1 MNENQNLNNNL
12 CKTCKYK
19 FRRVFMPLKPEMYE
33 DEDGNPILSN
43 EDNIIITNQ
52 CLLTSMDLDGEITIE
67 CDSYKSR
74 EDRNKESVTFFKHLT

>member
-1 MNENQNLNNNL
+1 MNENINHNNNL

-52 CLLTSMDLDGEITIE
+52 CLLTSMDLDGEITID
-67 CDSYKSR
+67 CDSYKNR
-74 EDRNKESVTFFKHLT
+74 EDRNKESVTFFKYLT

>member
-19 FRRVFMPLKPEMYE
+19 FRRVFMPLKPELYE

-43 EDNIIITNQ
+43 EDNIIIT
-52 CLLTSMDLDGEITIE
+52 T
-67 CDSYKSR
+67 
-74 EDRNKESVTFFKHLT
+74 